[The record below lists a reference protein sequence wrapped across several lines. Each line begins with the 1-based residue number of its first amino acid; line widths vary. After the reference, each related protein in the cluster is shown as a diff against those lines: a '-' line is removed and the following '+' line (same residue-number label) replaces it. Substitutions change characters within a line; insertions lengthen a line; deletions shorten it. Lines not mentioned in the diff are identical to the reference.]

1 VTRTGTPRVLELV
14 NMVPNKRGPVELQL
28 AEMARQS
35 TERGWAM
42 DIVFPAQPPDWYA
55 DALAAAGCEVHTIP
69 ALDGDG
75 RDAVLE
81 HLGRAPTGVAHLHF
95 VRPAHYAS
103 ALRRHGVR
111 GVVRTEHTF
120 VTPSRRIRSLAR
132 AYRYRGVDVTVACS
146 RSIFAQTRREY
157 RVPPRR
163 IRTVLN
169 GVDLDLF
176 RPPGADK
183 QALRE
188 KWTGLPADAF
198 VVTVAAH
205 FTARKRIDMTIR
217 AFADVLAAQPRA
229 RLVLAG
235 NGAELPR
242 YRQLIADLGLDPVVL
257 LLTGDNLIAEIYG
270 ASDVA
275 VLTSWGEGL
284 PGGAVE
290 AMACGIPLVATA
302 APGSDEVPEHG
313 VSGLLVDHEAS
324 AVAAA
329 MLRLGESPELRARMG
344 MAARRRAEEHF
355 DVRRTARETL
365 DIYAPWM
372 R

>member
-1 VTRTGTPRVLELV
+1 VTTFGTPRALEVV

-35 TERGWAM
+35 KERGWAM

-55 DALAAAGCEVHTIP
+55 EALAAAGCEVHTIP
-69 ALDGDG
+69 ELDGDG
-75 RDAVLE
+75 REAVLE
-81 HLGRAPTGVAHLHF
+81 HLRRAPTGVAHLHF
-95 VRPAHYAS
+95 VRPAHYAA

-163 IRTVLN
+163 ICTVLN
-169 GVDLDLF
+169 GVDLELF
-176 RPPGADK
+176 RPPGAEK

-188 KWTGLPADAF
+188 KWTGLSPDVF

-217 AFADVLAAQPRA
+217 AFAQVLAALPHA

-242 YRQLIADLGLDPVVL
+242 YRGLISELGLDSAVL
-257 LLTGDNLIAEIYG
+257 LLTGDNLVAEIYG

-284 PGGAVE
+284 PGGAIE
-290 AMACGIPLVATA
+290 ALACGIPLVATA
-302 APGSDEVPEHG
+302 SPGSDEVPEHG
-313 VSGLLVDHEAS
+313 VSGFLVDSEPA

-329 MLRLGESPELRARMG
+329 LIRLGGSPDLRARMG
-344 MAARRRAEEHF
+344 TAARRRAEDHF

-365 DIYAPWM
+365 DIYSTWM